1 MDSISQTI
9 EKNIYVIEQVLSIII
24 IILVLAVFGLGATLI
39 HNTVVTETDLL
50 LGTVVSDSDRSK
62 IKTIT
67 GLSLTV
73 IVLQVVS
80 AFLRYRFH

>member
-1 MDSISQTI
+1 MDSIFEPI

-24 IILVLAVFGLGATLI
+24 IILVLAVFGLGVTLI

-73 IVLQVVS
+73 VVLQVVS